1 MSEPTGSVVQGAQRA
16 PGDKNSN
23 RKVAKGALWMVMA
36 RLADRSVGFVST
48 LILARLLVPADF
60 GLVAMATA
68 VIAMLELLKSFGFD
82 IALIQRSSAERR
94 HFDTVWTF
102 NIIAGFGVALIMAV
116 IAPAVASF
124 YKDPRLVPILLVL
137 AIGSVITGFENVGVV
152 AFRKELQFQR
162 EFWYQFLR
170 RLAGF
175 ALTIPLAFVIRGY
188 WALVIGTA
196 ISRVFGVAL
205 SYYMHPYRPKF
216 SLKASRD
223 LLSFSGWILA
233 TNVVQF
239 ANTQSATF
247 LIGKTAGPA
256 PLGLFTLSYQIAAL
270 PTSELVAPVNR
281 AVFPAYARQADDER
295 ALKGSYLR
303 VMQFFAVLG
312 FPGALGLAFCA
323 PLLVPILLG
332 DKWLNATPLVAILSF
347 HAMLVAVG
355 SNNHYLYLARGK
367 PGWTTVLGTI
377 YAAMLLPALIYSSL
391 KWGALG
397 AAWAYLLTQAVFTP
411 VYYAMVRRVLDVTVR
426 DFFAVFHRPAIAALA
441 MWPVVATV
449 MRLTNA
455 THAPRLQQILALL
468 ATVAAGAVTYS
479 SVLILVWTLE
489 SRPEG
494 AERDIGLLIRQRWR
508 SWTTA
513 LNRPKGA

>member
-1 MSEPTGSVVQGAQRA
+1 MSEPTGSVVEGAQRA
-16 PGDKNSN
+16 PAGRDSN
-23 RKVAKGALWMVMA
+23 RKVAKGALWMVLA
-36 RLADRSVGFVST
+36 RLADRSIAFVST

-68 VIAMLELLKSFGFD
+68 VITMLELLKSFGFD

-102 NIIAGFGVALIMAV
+102 NIIAGLGVALIMAA

-152 AFRKELQFQR
+152 AFRKELQFRR

-170 RLAGF
+170 RIAGF
-175 ALTIPLAFVIRGY
+175 VCTIPLAFVIRGY

-205 SYYMHPYRPKF
+205 SYYMHPYLPKL

-239 ANTQSATF
+239 VNTQSATF

-256 PLGLFTLSYQIAAL
+256 PLGLFTLSYQIAGL
-270 PTSELVAPVNR
+270 PTNELAAPVNR
-281 AVFPAYARQADDER
+281 AVFPAYARQAHDER
-295 ALKGSYLR
+295 ALKRSYIR
-303 VMQFFAVLG
+303 VMDFFAVFG
-312 FPGALGLAFCA
+312 FPAAVGLALCA
-323 PLLVPILLG
+323 PLLVPLLLG
-332 DKWLNATPLVAILSF
+332 DKWLDATPLVTILSLHGF
-347 HAMLVAVG
+347 LVAVG

-377 YAAMLLPALIYSSL
+377 YAAMLLPALILSSL

-397 AAWAYLLTQAVFTP
+397 AAWAYLLTQLVFTP
-411 VYYAMVRRVLDVTVR
+411 IYYAMVRRVLDVNIR
-426 DFFAVFHRPAIAALA
+426 DFFGIFHRPAIAVSV
-441 MWPVVATV
+441 MCPVVITV

-455 THAPRLQQILALL
+455 AHSPRPQQVLALFG
-468 ATVAAGAVTYS
+468 TVLAGAVTY
-479 SVLILVWTLE
+479 VAALLLVWAWE
-489 SRPEG
+489 SKPDG
-494 AERDIGLLIRQRWR
+494 AEKDIGVLVRQRWVT
-508 SWTTA
+508 WTTA
-513 LNRPKGA
+513 LNRGKGL